1 MIRGSPLGDPET
13 DLVLEPIEL
22 LEYVEHADGVLDT
35 IELALALFTLVE
47 VFEAAKLK
55 VPVLL

>member
-1 MIRGSPLGDPET
+1 MIRGSLLGDPET

-35 IELALALFTLVE
+35 IGLALTLLTLVE

-55 VPVLL
+55 VPDLL